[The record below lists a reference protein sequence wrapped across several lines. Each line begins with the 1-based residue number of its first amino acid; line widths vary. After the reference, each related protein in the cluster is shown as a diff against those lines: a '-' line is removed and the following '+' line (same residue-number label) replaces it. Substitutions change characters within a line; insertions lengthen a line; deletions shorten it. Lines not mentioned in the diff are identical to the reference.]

1 MGPDCGPMGGVMK
14 RVVGISYL
22 EQRGRVWRYN
32 RRVPRK
38 FAHLNTCKQINES
51 LGTTSLE
58 QARSFF
64 GVARQET
71 GAACFIRLEGYR
83 QM

>member
-1 MGPDCGPMGGVMK
+1 MK

-22 EQRGRVWRYN
+22 EHRGRVWRCN

-38 FAHLNTCKQINES
+38 FAHLNTRKRIKDS
-51 LGTTSLE
+51 LGTTLLE

-71 GAACFIRLEGYR
+71 GAACLIRLEGYR
-83 QM
+83 

>member
-1 MGPDCGPMGGVMK
+1 MGGVMK

-22 EQRGRVWRYN
+22 EHRGRVWRCN

-38 FAHLNTCKQINES
+38 FAHLNTRKRIKDS
-51 LGTTSLE
+51 LGTTLLE

-71 GAACFIRLEGYR
+71 GAACLIRLEGYR
-83 QM
+83 